1 MVSAYELVNKHV
13 EAALAEAAAHGIPP
27 ETVATNLLAEAV
39 RVLKQHRT
47 PADVRS
53 ELAFAMDNI
62 EEQDFTF
69 MRP

>member
-1 MVSAYELVNKHV
+1 MTSPYQIANRHV
-13 EAALAEAAAHGIPP
+13 EAALAEASRHSIPAD
-27 ETVATNLLAEAV
+27 TLATNLIAEAV
-39 RVLKQHRT
+39 RLLKTSRSV
-47 PADVRS
+47 DDIRS

>member
-1 MVSAYELVNKHV
+1 MSSPYAIANRHV
-13 EAALAEAAAHGIPP
+13 EAALAEARQHSITAD
-27 ETVATNLLAEAV
+27 TLATNLIAEAV
-39 RVLKQHRT
+39 RLLKTCRST
-47 PADVRS
+47 EDIRS